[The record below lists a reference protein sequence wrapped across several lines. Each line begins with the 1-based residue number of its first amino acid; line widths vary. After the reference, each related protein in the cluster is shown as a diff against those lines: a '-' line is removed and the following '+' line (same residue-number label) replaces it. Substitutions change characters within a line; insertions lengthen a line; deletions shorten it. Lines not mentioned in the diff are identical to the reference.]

1 MKKTQYLGLIC
12 LLAGSVAA
20 YGQAPAKGDA
30 AKGKTV
36 FDANCSLCHSTGA
49 DQKVGPGFKGL
60 YKKAKLASNGKP
72 VTDANVLEKIND
84 GGASTGGQMPA
95 MKTVL
100 SDADKAN
107 VIAYLKTL

>member
-1 MKKTQYLGLIC
+1 MKKTQYLGMIC

-20 YGQAPAKGDA
+20 YGQTKGDA
-30 AKGKTV
+30 AKGKPV
-36 FDANCSLCHSTGA
+36 FDANCSLCHSTAA
-49 DQKVGPGFKGL
+49 DQKVGPGMKGL
-60 YKKAKLASNGKP
+60 FKKAKLSNGKP
-72 VTDANVLEKIND
+72 VTDANVLEKINN
-84 GGASTGGQMPA
+84 GGAATGGQMPA